1 LTDLALILSKVRAV
15 RKGEGKPLKLT
26 YSNVCCGEKITIGMN
41 DQISLLYG
49 SWPIW
54 TKLTQTK
61 AQLPIRVKNDLM
73 SHRFKTK
80 VLMLLKK
87 A

>member
-1 LTDLALILSKVRAV
+1 
-15 RKGEGKPLKLT
+15 
-26 YSNVCCGEKITIGMN
+26 MN
-41 DQISLLYG
+41 DQISKLYG

-61 AQLPIRVKNDLM
+61 ARLPIRVKNDLM
-73 SHRFKTK
+73 SHRFKAK